1 MGPSK
6 RRMCVVTSAAGMAT
20 TPQTSAWIWWPCCR
34 VTVVS
39 LMLTLVQLSCCGAKT
54 MTSCLL
60 PAMLA
65 RQKMAVWIYSHVTQA
80 ETPWSFAAEASVTA
94 QQRGKEGEKTKTPLR
109 LACTQ
114 WGTWWCTY
122 FFLLGSYLMFW
133 GHRRHQ
139 TCNKLPVSHYNRSL
153 LSHNDQAS
161 NKPLYRCCAWQK
173 QSHQTSTGA
182 KWQITPLP
190 VWESLFHSR
199 FSLSL
204 FPFLDLFVSLSTR
217 SPFLPLGLSS
227 LSFLTPRCR
236 LSVFLSAF
244 ILAAPLLF
252 LLTFIF
258 PISLNPSLR
267 LSVTSCYLGRTW
279 QLARRGE
286 RTMTYSSLSPLV

>member
-1 MGPSK
+1 
-6 RRMCVVTSAAGMAT
+6 
-20 TPQTSAWIWWPCCR
+20 
-34 VTVVS
+34 
-39 LMLTLVQLSCCGAKT
+39 
-54 MTSCLL
+54 
-60 PAMLA
+60 
-65 RQKMAVWIYSHVTQA
+65 
-80 ETPWSFAAEASVTA
+80 
-94 QQRGKEGEKTKTPLR
+94 
-109 LACTQ
+109 
-114 WGTWWCTY
+114 
-122 FFLLGSYLMFW
+122 MFG

-139 TCNKLPVSHYNRSL
+139 TCNKLHVSHYNRSL

-258 PISLNPSLR
+258 PISPNPSLR
-267 LSVTSCYLGRTW
+267 LSVTSCYLGRPDSLPDAGNGRWLTLLSLPRSNTPRVG
-279 QLARRGE
+279 QDEARPRASISVMV
-286 RTMTYSSLSPLV
+286 TMQSGRLTAGFGKLTGFTALVQ